1 MSPRRRGAGI
11 QHLGFIGSHPVQLSD
26 VPALKHL
33 VGYPVGYIAGYP
45 AGNLVGDL
53 VGHLPPN
60 PPAHMVG
67 HLLYNLTHC
76 LVGYLDDN
84 LLYYLDDNL
93 LYYEAGY
100 LLCYRVDDLLCLSHP
115 WCLNYYENITR
126 EPSRIYSKTGRSPE
140 AGLLDERS
148 IRQFDGCDP

>member
-1 MSPRRRGAGI
+1 M
-11 QHLGFIGSHPVQLSD
+11 PVQFSES
-26 VPALKHL
+26 PALKHL

-60 PPAHMVG
+60 PPAHLVG

-76 LVGYLDDN
+76 LVG
-84 LLYYLDDNL
+84 YLDDNL

-126 EPSRIYSKTGRSPE
+126 EPSRIYSKTGRS
-140 AGLLDERS
+140 
-148 IRQFDGCDP
+148 QFDGCDP

>member
-1 MSPRRRGAGI
+1 LSPRRRGAGI

-33 VGYPVGYIAGYP
+33 VGYPVGYP
-45 AGNLVGDL
+45 AGNLVGHP
-53 VGHLPPN
+53 VGHLLPN
-60 PPAHMVG
+60 PPAHLVG
-67 HLLYNLTHC
+67 YLLYNLTHC
-76 LVGYLDDN
+76 LVG
-84 LLYYLDDNL
+84 YLDDNL